1 MSRPP
6 KKDTLAAMAAMQ
18 QTLSQLREAQIARQA
33 VAQQLHNN
41 RQPTE
46 TPRQLENNYGEQ
58 K

>member
-33 VAQQLHNN
+33 QQLHNN
-41 RQPTE
+41 KQPTE
-46 TPRQLENNYGEQ
+46 TPRQPANNYGEQ